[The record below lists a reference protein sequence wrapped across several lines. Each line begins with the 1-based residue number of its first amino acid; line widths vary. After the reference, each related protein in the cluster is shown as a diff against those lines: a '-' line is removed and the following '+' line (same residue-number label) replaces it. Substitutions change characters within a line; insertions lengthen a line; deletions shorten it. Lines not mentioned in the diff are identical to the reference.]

1 MHKAAPKW
9 GSGRVDVRH
18 LTLASGEA
26 TSKINPWPPGHEAA
40 TLLLPQGSTSFYSE
54 KTMH

>member
-26 TSKINPWPPGHEAA
+26 TSKINP
-40 TLLLPQGSTSFYSE
+40 
-54 KTMH
+54 